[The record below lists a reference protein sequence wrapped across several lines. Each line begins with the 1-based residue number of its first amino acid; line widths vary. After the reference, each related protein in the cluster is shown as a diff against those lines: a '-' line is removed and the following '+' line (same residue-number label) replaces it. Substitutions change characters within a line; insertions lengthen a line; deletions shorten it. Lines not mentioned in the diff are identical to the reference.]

1 MNDLP
6 SLCYNLRL
14 VCPSQTRPLALT
26 VQIETAP
33 SAAGLSPLSFLPNS
47 NLMRGPD
54 SIPAPSFSGSL
65 AGYPIGVLTKSLFGD
80 SLPARIVKVIAPTR
94 RVHPRRRA
102 SFHPAPYSTRLP
114 PSILR
119 FHSQNPDGVC
129 SLGTLPGGNSNYAV
143 TFLRVP
149 QRPSRLDS
157 LAGSLPASFRYLFG
171 YSLRVG
177 WSSCCWHHKRRWFPV
192 YP

>member
-129 SLGTLPGGNSNYAV
+129 SLGTLPDGNLIPLIIHV
-143 TFLRVP
+143 VLPIFLARANLLHHLVHP
-149 QRPSRLDS
+149 QFKVAQVLNRNR
-157 LAGSLPASFRYLFG
+157 
-171 YSLRVG
+171 
-177 WSSCCWHHKRRWFPV
+177 
-192 YP
+192 

>member
-1 MNDLP
+1 LNDLP

-47 NLMRGPD
+47 NLMHGSCTLRE
-54 SIPAPSFSGSL
+54 SVLSLRAPIGFRHRRVTVFSG
-65 AGYPIGVLTKSLFGD
+65 
-80 SLPARIVKVIAPTR
+80 
-94 RVHPRRRA
+94 RRA